1 MQQAVETI
9 VGEQLDI
16 RSLLE
21 SSAHIGHPTKRWHP
35 NMRPY
40 IYAKRGGVHIINP
53 ERTIACLERA
63 SRFLGDVA
71 ARGGNVL
78 LVGTKKQAQDT
89 IADEA
94 RRCEAH
100 FINRRWLGGLLTNF
114 QTIQERVDYL
124 VRMEERKVK
133 GEALGHTKR
142 EEQRAETEIS
152 RLNNYLGGI
161 KNMTKLPDVVFVVDI
176 VKEKNAILEAR
187 RLKIPIVAIV
197 DTNSDPTLVDYPI
210 PSNDDSVR
218 AIKLI
223 ARRIA
228 DAVIE
233 GRARFQR
240 AEEERLAEVAEIEK
254 QEAEARATAQAA
266 AAARLA
272 RGRTAEPGRPEAEAT
287 KPESVTETTAEELKN
302 QA

>member
-1 MQQAVETI
+1 MQQAVETT
-9 VGEQLDI
+9 VGGEQLDI

-53 ERTIACLERA
+53 ERTIECLERA
-63 SRFLGDVA
+63 GRFLADIT
-71 ARGGNVL
+71 ARGGSVL

-89 IADEA
+89 ISDEA

-100 FINRRWLGGLLTNF
+100 YINRRWLGGLLTNF

-142 EEQRAETEIS
+142 EELRAETEIG

-176 VKEKNAILEAR
+176 EKEKNAILEAR

-197 DTNSDPTLVDYPI
+197 DTNSDPSQVDYPI

-218 AIKLI
+218 AIRLI
-223 ARRIA
+223 TRRIA
-228 DAVIE
+228 DAVLE

-240 AEEERLAEVAEIEK
+240 TEEERLAQVAEIEK
-254 QEAEARATAQAA
+254 QEAEARASSQAA

-272 RGRTAEPGRPEAEAT
+272 RGRTAEAARPESPAETAAVD
-287 KPESVTETTAEELKN
+287 PET